1 MKFTFSKYIDQVK
14 ATLRMTSVRFYKDLS
29 WFEMAFCVA
38 FYCLLLV
45 LFPTEPTDDL
55 LRHMKAYTYG
65 YDYRQMWPFS
75 PGVPGFNMYYLFD
88 VFAGSVHQFIGP
100 NGFVVL
106 QILVFLLYGGAV
118 YLMLKDATSRNWRF
132 TLTMIILSL
141 VFFRLFLA
149 RPATFE
155 GGLFLLGLAACD
167 DERVK
172 PWMHFFLGCFM
183 ASFYY
188 LFFLYLIPLALYRRA
203 YIASL
208 LCGVAGWIMY
218 GGREY
223 VRVVTDVFSFS
234 SNRDGLQ
241 IAETQSIVAG
251 FMPILF
257 VLIPVLIYWR
267 KDIKKLFA
275 AGWFCLSNQVRYLEV
290 VLPILASYAKHC
302 PFRLSQTAVALIVL
316 SLCFFRPITRSNDS
330 WIVLRDVVPS
340 GSKVLCLDSDSMF
353 KMVYGN
359 DRLKV
364 SPSMEVAWDTSAV
377 RKEILDAKSDGKCGR
392 QMAGSGRYDFVVES
406 NLREIPMGMTLYKV
420 AGKFRIW
427 KPSLGKQENDS
438 HNGGA

>member
-1 MKFTFSKYIDQVK
+1 MSTFLSTYIGKMRETVQM
-14 ATLRMTSVRFYKDLS
+14 ASVRYCKDLS
-29 WFEMAFCVA
+29 WFELAFCFG
-38 FYCLLLV
+38 FYCLLMV
-45 LFPTEPTDDL
+45 LFPTEPPDDL

-65 YDYRQMWPFS
+65 YDYRQMWPYS

-88 VFAGSVHQFIGP
+88 VFAGAIHQFLGP
-100 NGFVVL
+100 NGFVGL
-106 QILVFLLYGGAV
+106 QILVFLLYGGTV
-118 YLMLKDATSRNWRF
+118 FWMLKDASSRNWRF

-141 VFFRLFLA
+141 VFYRLFLA

-155 GGLFLLGLAACD
+155 GGLCLLGVAANSD
-167 DERVK
+167 DRVK
-172 PWMHFFLGCFM
+172 PWMHFILGCLM

-188 LFFLYLIPLALYRRA
+188 LFFLYLIPLAFYRRA

-208 LCGVAGWIMY
+208 LCGVAGWFLY
-218 GGREY
+218 AGREY

-234 SNRDGLQ
+234 ANRDGIQ

-257 VLIPVLIYWR
+257 ILIPVLFYWR
-267 KDIKKLFA
+267 KDIKKLFV

-316 SLCFFRPITRSNDS
+316 SLCFFRPVTKLNDS
-330 WIVLRDVVPS
+330 WIVLRDVVPP
-340 GSKVLCLDSDSMF
+340 GSRVLCLDSDSMF

-364 SPSMEVAWDTSAV
+364 TPSMEVAWDTPEV
-377 RKEILDAKSDGKCGR
+377 RREILAAKSDGKPGNHLVE
-392 QMAGSGRYDFVVES
+392 SERYDFVVE
-406 NLREIPMGMTLYKV
+406 NDLKEIPKGMELYKI

-427 KPSLGKQENDS
+427 KPSVGFK
-438 HNGGA
+438 HGGAS